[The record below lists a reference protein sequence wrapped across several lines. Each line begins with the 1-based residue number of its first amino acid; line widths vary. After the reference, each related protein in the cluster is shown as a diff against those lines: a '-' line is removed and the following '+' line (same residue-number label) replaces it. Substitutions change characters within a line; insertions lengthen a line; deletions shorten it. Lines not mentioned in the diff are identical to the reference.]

1 MNIPS
6 CNSKFMI
13 KRRSTT
19 WLSSAKHYKN
29 VYSCRG
35 NKGKICLVANKHG
48 ERHEDTTYADI
59 RTQPLAYPRALP
71 EDAHQAILVPVENR
85 GEHLMYVGR
94 GADEEDDD

>member
-48 ERHEDTTYADI
+48 ELFNMSY
-59 RTQPLAYPRALP
+59 
-71 EDAHQAILVPVENR
+71 
-85 GEHLMYVGR
+85 
-94 GADEEDDD
+94 